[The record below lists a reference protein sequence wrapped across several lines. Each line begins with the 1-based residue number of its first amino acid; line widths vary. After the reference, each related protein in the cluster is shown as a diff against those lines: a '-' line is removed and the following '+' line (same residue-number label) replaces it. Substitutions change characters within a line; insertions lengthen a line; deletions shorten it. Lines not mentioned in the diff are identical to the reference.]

1 MNAELPNGRGADSAW
16 DEVARIANTETTQP
30 ERSYLSPKARQA
42 SALLPQRRRLRSAGQ
57 FPGEAPKCSPHS
69 SNELAF
75 KILDKQFLRRIDPG
89 NAPSAERYCGKRILH
104 HQTFFSAALA

>member
-1 MNAELPNGRGADSAW
+1 MNAGWPHGRGADSAR
-16 DEVARIANTETTQP
+16 DEVARIANRETTRP
-30 ERSYLSPKARQA
+30 ERNYLSPKARQA
-42 SALLPQRRRLRSAGQ
+42 TALHRQRHRLRSTGQ
-57 FPGEAPKCSPHS
+57 SPGDAPKCSPHS

-75 KILDKQFLRRIDPG
+75 KILDEQFFRRINPG